1 MGDRFNI
8 GFSMEDLENEAKKM
22 ARKMAEE
29 RCREII
35 GREFYHLFMGPQ
47 TTKDGKPG
55 VGYEIIQNK
64 ISEMLLSEN
73 FQITIENQI
82 GKVFA
87 MYFDKAIHEAAERAA
102 RKVAFAKT
110 EECASTMLCKG
121 TQLELQSIVNLGGHM
136 NNAHETIMQKKNY
149 EVSSIE
155 KREDGTN
162 KIILSQIC

>member
-1 MGDRFNI
+1 MSDRFNM
-8 GFSMEDLENEAKKM
+8 GFTMEDIANEAKKM
-22 ARKMAEE
+22 ARKMAED

-87 MYFDKAIHEAAERAA
+87 MYFDKALHEAAERAA
-102 RKVAFAKT
+102 RKVVFTKT
-110 EECASTMLCKG
+110 EECASAMLRKG
-121 TQLELQSIVNLGGHM
+121 TRLELQSIVNLDSRT
-136 NNAHETIMQKKNY
+136 NNAHDTIMQKKNY

-155 KREDGTN
+155 TCEDGTN